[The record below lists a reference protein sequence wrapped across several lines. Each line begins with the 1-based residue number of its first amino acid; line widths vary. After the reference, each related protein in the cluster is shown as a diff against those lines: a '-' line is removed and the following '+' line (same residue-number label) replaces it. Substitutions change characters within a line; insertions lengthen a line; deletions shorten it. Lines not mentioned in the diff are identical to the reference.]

1 MDSTIDTIKALL
13 RQQNKSQKD
22 LANYLGI
29 PPQKVSN
36 WMTGVVKSYQKYLT
50 QIAAFLNVSVDVL
63 LAPPQNATY
72 GSELQKMIAQSSEIL
87 EVPYDTLV
95 SIYQNKESPR
105 ELNMA
110 NLLHHFKYYL
120 GLYPASYYSGYA
132 FSTDCEDSESN
143 YNEPSE
149 LAEKHHPISST
160 SFEAGALY
168 SIIEDLSACSPDKLA
183 KLLGYAQA
191 LLDAAKS
198 EQATS
203 KEQ

>member
-1 MDSTIDTIKALL
+1 MDPTIEYIKVLL
-13 RQQNKSQKD
+13 RQQDKSQKD

-36 WMTGVVKSYQKYLT
+36 WMTGIVKSYQKYLT

-63 LAPPQNATY
+63 LSPPQDVTF
-72 GSELQKMIAQSSEIL
+72 GSELQKMITQSSEIL

-95 SIYQNKESPR
+95 SIYQNKEVPR

-120 GLYPASYYSGYA
+120 GLYPTSYYSGYA
-132 FSTDCEDSESN
+132 FSLDDEGIDHSEGGNLS
-143 YNEPSE
+143 EPI
-149 LAEKHHPISST
+149 EKHHTISST

-168 SIIEDLSACSPDKLA
+168 SIIDDLSAHSPSKLG

-191 LLDAAKS
+191 LLDA
-198 EQATS
+198 S
-203 KEQ
+203 KE